1 MSKTAD
7 KRLQRRIEHA
17 EYLWEQ
23 AQLKAATIQSALDY
37 AVDQFNQHRQEL
49 PEDIANQT
57 KEMIETR
64 QNEIKDFLMK
74 EKDLYLQRM
83 GAVPGVKLS

>member
-7 KRLQRRIEHA
+7 KKLQRRIEQA

-37 AVDQFNQHRQEL
+37 AVDQFNKHKEELDLDIIEKTEDMIAQRQ
-49 PEDIANQT
+49 
-57 KEMIETR
+57 K
-64 QNEIKDFLMK
+64 EIKELLMK
-74 EKDLYLQRM
+74 EKDEYLKRM
-83 GAVPGVKLS
+83 GAVK

>member
-17 EYLWEQ
+17 EHMWEQ

-37 AVDQFNQHRQEL
+37 AVDQFNKHKEELSPEVVQQTEEMIAKRQE
-49 PEDIANQT
+49 
-57 KEMIETR
+57 
-64 QNEIKDFLMK
+64 EIKEYLMGEK
-74 EKDLYLQRM
+74 EKYLERLGIQQD
-83 GAVPGVKLS
+83 

>member
-7 KRLQRRIEHA
+7 KRLQRRLEQA

-37 AVDQFNQHRQEL
+37 AIDQFNKHKDELTPEIVEQTEDMIAKRQ
-49 PEDIANQT
+49 
-57 KEMIETR
+57 KEVKE
-64 QNEIKDFLMK
+64 FLMG
-74 EKDLYLQRM
+74 EKDLYVQRT
-83 GAVPGVKLS
+83 GLLK

>member
-17 EYLWEQ
+17 EYMWEQ

-37 AVDQFNQHRQEL
+37 AIDQFNKHKTELSTEVIEQTEDMIAKRQ
-49 PEDIANQT
+49 
-57 KEMIETR
+57 K
-64 QNEIKDFLMK
+64 EIKEYLMGEK
-74 EKDLYLQRM
+74 EQYIKRL
-83 GAVPGVKLS
+83 GVVQN